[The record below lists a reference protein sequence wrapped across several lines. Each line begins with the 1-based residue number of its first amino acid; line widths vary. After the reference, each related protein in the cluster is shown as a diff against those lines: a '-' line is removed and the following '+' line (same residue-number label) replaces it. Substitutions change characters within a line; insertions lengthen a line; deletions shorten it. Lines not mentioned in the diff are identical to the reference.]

1 MAQVKFNGLDKMTW
15 TLKYEGEEKT
25 LAEWGIGDVSRR
37 LSNQS
42 MDTVTFK
49 IPGNTIDAPLQFAPR
64 KVIQIFQD
72 EQLWFTGIVTK
83 TPIYGSASEEFHR
96 YTLSG
101 PWWYF
106 DNLIYQQIWKE
117 PVNPNDADSTLENVQ
132 KSHLILGQ
140 NADGDAIT
148 IGEQLEDII
157 DYVNTAVGEP
167 VVAFAE
173 DIDLPIYIPFDE
185 CKDLSC
191 GEVIRRLLRWA
202 PDVITF
208 FDYTETVPVLH
219 ILRRSQLASSMLNIG
234 DLNEFHFVPRYDLQ
248 IQAVVLKFEKTHK
261 SSGKSWKTVE
271 VQRYPSNATGM
282 ELGSLVMTIELEGT
296 QSTHIKQDV
305 ETALIQITSETWWQK
320 HLPGLGSV
328 SNFTV
333 EDPDRE
339 GTLPNELVSGSI
351 AAWMNCSVEEDIVS
365 AKISYETE
373 DEIVHNREV
382 AVKINTTDAQS
393 KSYRSLVSYIGE
405 ETVPA
410 SLAGNIY
417 QSVSVLQYE
426 GKIRLVNEEISGAFL
441 GKVINI
447 AGGRED
453 WEAMNAVVQTVEE
466 YLDRGETII
475 VLGPAKHLG
484 PDDLSELTKSNRYR
498 FSSRNF
504 YSRSTAEV
512 GGNSYVEQGKY
523 GRVENTS
530 YGPGKMSKL
539 SFSDPSNADR
549 KIFID
554 IGELGVDATVCLRQ
568 ENVSDSG
575 VLKKRYTLSSE
586 PFVPVE
592 PE

>member
-1 MAQVKFNGLDKMTW
+1 MTW
-15 TLKYEGEEKT
+15 KLKYEGEEKT
-25 LAEWGIGDVSRR
+25 LAQWGIGNVIRR
-37 LSNQS
+37 LGNQS

-64 KVIQIFQD
+64 KVTQIFQD
-72 EQLWFTGIVTK
+72 ERLWFTGIVTK
-83 TPIYGSASEEFHR
+83 TPIYGSAAEEFHR

-101 PWWYF
+101 PWWYLN
-106 DNLIYQQIWKE
+106 NLIYQQVWKE
-117 PVNPNDADSTLENVQ
+117 PVNPNNDDSALGDVK

-140 NADGDAIT
+140 DADGDAIT
-148 IGEQLEDII
+148 IGEQLGDVIN
-157 DYVNTAVGEP
+157 YVNAAVGET
-167 VVAFAE
+167 VIALAE
-173 DIDLPIYIPFDE
+173 DTDLPIYIPFDE

-191 GEVIRRLLRWA
+191 AEVIRRLLRWV
-202 PDVITF
+202 PDAITF
-208 FDYTETVPVLH
+208 FDYTQTVPVLH
-219 ILRRSQLASSMLNIG
+219 VLRRSQLASLTLNIG

-261 SSGKSWKTVE
+261 SGGKSWKTVE
-271 VQRYPSNATGM
+271 VQRYPDDATGM

-305 ETALIQITSETWWQK
+305 ETALIQITSEIWWQN

-333 EDPDRE
+333 QNPARE
-339 GTLPNELVSGSI
+339 GTLPNELVSGSV
-351 AAWMNCSVEEDIVS
+351 APWMNCSVEEDIVT
-365 AKISYETE
+365 AQISYETE
-373 DEIVHNREV
+373 NEIVHDWEV

-393 KSYRSLVSYIGE
+393 KTYRSLMSYSGE
-405 ETVPA
+405 ETVPEN
-410 SLAGNIY
+410 LAENIY
-417 QSVSVLQYE
+417 QSVSPLQYE
-426 GKIRLVNEEISGAFL
+426 GKIRLVNGEISGTFL

-447 AGGRED
+447 ADGREE
-453 WEAMNAVVQTVEE
+453 WETMNAVVQTVEE
-466 YLDRGETII
+466 YLDEGETMIL
-475 VLGPAKHLG
+475 LGPPKHLG

-504 YSRSTAEV
+504 HSRSTAEA

-539 SFSDPSNADR
+539 SFSNPTNTDR
-549 KIFID
+549 KISID
-554 IGELGVDATVCLRQ
+554 IGELDVDATVCLRK
-568 ENVSDSG
+568 EDVADSG

-586 PFVPVE
+586 PFVPIV
-592 PE
+592 PS